1 MNFSRFDLAR
11 LAAVKE
17 MKTLMFP
24 VIEATDGGD
33 ATGLFLN

>member
-1 MNFSRFDLAR
+1 MNFSRFDLAK
-11 LAAVKE
+11 LTAVKE